1 MPIDEERFK
10 RLKPGF
16 DYIEKWDKLFERPDK
31 RVVLAVTIPAE
42 LKKKLKAKTKGKN
55 LSRYVE
61 KLLEKEIS
69 KGE

>member
-16 DYIEKWDKLFERPDK
+16 DYIEKWDRLFERPDK
-31 RVVLAVTIPAE
+31 RIVLAVTIPAE
-42 LKKKLKAKTKGKN
+42 LKKKLKAKSKGN

-61 KLLEKEIS
+61 KLLEKEVS
-69 KGE
+69 KDD

>member
-16 DYIEKWDKLFERPDK
+16 EYIEKWDRLFERPDK

-42 LKKKLKAKTKGKN
+42 LKKKLKAKDKEKN
-55 LSRYVE
+55 LSRYIE
-61 KLLEKEIS
+61 KILEKEVS
-69 KGE
+69 GD